1 MHKAILSIVLAGA
14 LAFATAAAQ
23 GAEPATPDDT
33 ARFLAGLPPAAG
45 SPLAALTNSADWQQH
60 ARRFD
65 AMFAQEEKYS
75 LAKVRAFSQQQLPD
89 KHHSMLYMF
98 SGPDFLYASS
108 FFPTATTYVLSALEP
123 VGDVPQLAGLP
134 RASVDGSL
142 HNLESSLGT
151 LMNFSFFITKN
162 MKTQLQDGQVFGT
175 LPILYVFLART
186 GKTIHDVSFVSL
198 DADGNIQPPPAGI
211 RTRQR
216 AESGAN
222 GVKIV
227 FSDGTGPNQTLYY
240 FSTNLADDGVKNSG
254 FLQFCDKLGAADSFI
269 KSASYLL
276 HYGSFTRVR
285 NFILARSATVVE
297 DDSGIPLAYFDPKK
311 WKLDP
316 YGRYLGPIGEFP
328 SSYQPAMEELYRN
341 SNPVPLDFGIGYR
354 WKRNESNLLIARKIG
369 PVADDSVINSILTT
383 KSESFGPPDISRGGA
398 APPETA
404 ITGSTGP
411 FWRRDFPRLFGPRWS
426 N

>member
-1 MHKAILSIVLAGA
+1 
-14 LAFATAAAQ
+14 
-23 GAEPATPDDT
+23 
-33 ARFLAGLPPAAG
+33 
-45 SPLAALTNSADWQQH
+45 
-60 ARRFD
+60 
-65 AMFAQEEKYS
+65 
-75 LAKVRAFSQQQLPD
+75 
-89 KHHSMLYMF
+89 
-98 SGPDFLYASS
+98 
-108 FFPTATTYVLSALEP
+108 
-123 VGDVPQLAGLP
+123 VPQLTGLS

-151 LMNFSFFITKN
+151 LMNFSFFITKK

-198 DADGNIQPPPAGI
+198 DADGNIQPPTASI
-211 RTRQR
+211 KTRQR

-227 FSDGTGPNQTLYY
+227 FSDGSGPEQTLYY

-276 HYGSFTRVR
+276 HFGSFTRVR

-341 SNPVPLDFGIGYR
+341 SNPIPLDFGIGYR

-369 PVADDSVINSILTT
+369 PVADDSVINSLLTM
-383 KSESFGPPDISRGGA
+383 KSESFGPPDISRGPP
-398 APPETA
+398 APPEPAT
-404 ITGSTGP
+404 TGSTGP
-411 FWRRDFPRLFGPRWS
+411 FWGRNFPRLFGPRWS